1 MPTRDDDRQDN
12 RLQDAINDLKNI
24 FSTIMDILTK
34 MDLDEMVHL
43 YSKKIDA
50 QILKTVKETGWM
62 YRGGQFTVTYVT
74 KETFSLESSL
84 YYQDAE
90 GEWRQ
95 VTSVTPRDMKYLKE
109 TAVKELFEKKKISY
123 DIDAPKE
130 EKSEEQISPIE

>member
-24 FSTIMDILTK
+24 FRTIMDILTK
-34 MDLDEMVHL
+34 MDLDE
-43 YSKKIDA
+43 I
-50 QILKTVKETGWM
+50 
-62 YRGGQFTVTYVT
+62 TYVT
-74 KETFSLESSL
+74 KETFSLEISL

-95 VTSVTPRDMKYLKE
+95 VKSVTPRDMKYLKE

-130 EKSEEQISPIE
+130 EKSEEHSSSIE